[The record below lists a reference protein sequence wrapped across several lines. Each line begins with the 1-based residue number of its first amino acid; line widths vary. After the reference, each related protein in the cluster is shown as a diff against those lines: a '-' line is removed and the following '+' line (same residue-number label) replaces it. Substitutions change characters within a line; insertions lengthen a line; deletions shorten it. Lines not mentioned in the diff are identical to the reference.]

1 MARKPTYEEL
11 KLRIKELETES
22 LARKRAED
30 ELRLANRKILEQ
42 QKSVIEEERLKVL
55 LQLAGATVHG
65 LNQPLMGL
73 LGNIELMRLRT
84 DKPEQ
89 LARYI
94 DKIEEA
100 GQGIA
105 DIVKKIQQI
114 GHEHTRP
121 YLDGTVVI
129 NLDQKINILSVE
141 DSDHDFERISTI
153 LKENTQTTLSRAK
166 GIREAMHLVENGH
179 PDIILLDHLLP
190 DGNSLDFLR
199 VMNEKGLEIPVVVIT
214 GRGDEIVA
222 SQVIQ
227 TGAFDYLPKHRISE
241 RSLSRSINNALE
253 KFRLKREIRLAM
265 EKMAQMAT
273 TDELTGLYNRRY
285 FMESLEREV
294 ARARR
299 YDSELVVCMVDLDH
313 FKQVNDTHGHPA
325 GDTVLSEIGRMLKE
339 CIREGDL
346 LCRYGG
352 EEFAAILPNTDA
364 QNARIASERFREIVA
379 GHQFAHNSS
388 QFHIT
393 ISVGIASY
401 DVTVRQSPL
410 ELLELAD
417 RALYQAKQGGRDRVV
432 QYTRTNSQT
441 VVPNRDSVK
450 QSLVG

>member
-89 LARYI
+89 LARHI
-94 DKIEEA
+94 DRIEEA

-129 NLDQKINILSVE
+129 NLDQKINIVSVE

-166 GIREAMHLVENGH
+166 GIREAMHLMENGH

-273 TDELTGLYNRRY
+273 RDELTGLYNRRY

-352 EEFAAILPNTDA
+352 EEFAVILPNTDA
-364 QNARIASERFREIVA
+364 QKARIASERFREIVA

-393 ISVGIASY
+393 VSVGIASY

-432 QYTRTNSQT
+432 QYTRTTSQT
-441 VVPNRDSVK
+441 VVPTEIPLSNH
-450 QSLVG
+450 

>member
-1 MARKPTYEEL
+1 
-11 KLRIKELETES
+11 
-22 LARKRAED
+22 
-30 ELRLANRKILEQ
+30 
-42 QKSVIEEERLKVL
+42 
-55 LQLAGATVHG
+55 
-65 LNQPLMGL
+65 MGL

-94 DKIEEA
+94 DRIEEA

-129 NLDQKINILSVE
+129 NLDQKINVLSVE

-166 GIREAMHLVENGH
+166 GIREAMHLMENGH

-393 ISVGIASY
+393 VSVGIASY

-432 QYTRTNSQT
+432 QYTRTTSQT
-441 VVPNRDSVK
+441 VVPTEIPLSNH
-450 QSLVG
+450 